1 MKRILLVILLFLALV
16 GAADAGYLLIQTV
29 SGQPVVCPSV
39 PIGRFNLNQCNIV
52 LATSYAKFLGLPTA
66 LYGLVAYLLFA
77 ILILY
82 ELNQVVYYKSYSIQ
96 NKQNARNKR
105 SAIKLL
111 SILSGAGVL
120 ISAYFVYL
128 QFFIIEA
135 ICFYCLLSA
144 SIMTLIFI
152 GSAAYN
158 FYNLKYST
166 GT

>member
-1 MKRILLVILLFLALV
+1 MKRILLVILLFLALAGV
-16 GAADAGYLLIQTV
+16 ADAGYLLIQTV
-29 SGQPVVCPSV
+29 SGGVVICPSV
-39 PIGRFNLNQCNIV
+39 SIGRFNLNQCNIV
-52 LATSYAKFLGLPTA
+52 LATSYAKFWGLPTA
-66 LYGLVAYLLFA
+66 LYGLVVYLAFVV
-77 ILILY
+77 LILY
-82 ELNQVVYYKSYSIQ
+82 ELNKRVYYESYSIQ
-96 NKQNARNKR
+96 NKQNTQNKLA
-105 SAIKLL
+105 AIKTL
-111 SILSGAGVL
+111 SILSSAGVL